1 VATTYE
7 IQVTIRD
14 NEWNKV
20 EEDRG
25 EVVESRQK
33 TRYWE

>member
-14 NEWNKV
+14 KEWNKV
-20 EEDRG
+20 EENRG
-25 EVVESRQK
+25 EVVESRHK